1 MSSRPSTTMVTTMGK
16 RHPARPDGRQQ
27 AGYAKRGLRIEG
39 ERVHEIVVD
48 PAINDIDLD
57 RALGGA
63 HPHITVA
70 HEQIAAFDEL
80 DAHLLGEEHMLEIGA
95 VVAAWSEMSALGH

>member
-1 MSSRPSTTMVTTMGK
+1 MESSST
-16 RHPARPDGRQQ
+16 
-27 AGYAKRGLRIEG
+27 
-39 ERVHEIVVD
+39 
-48 PAINDIDLD
+48 PAINDIDLG

-95 VVAAWSEMSALGH
+95 VVAPLGVISGHRPTDQVCPLYPRKQTFSALAYMSAKCKSGNRWMLR

>member
-1 MSSRPSTTMVTTMGK
+1 MASSLHPKARRRYSVPSCAAAPAAPERRARKRPKPAMSLRPSTTMVTTMGK

-57 RALGGA
+57 RAL
-63 HPHITVA
+63 
-70 HEQIAAFDEL
+70 
-80 DAHLLGEEHMLEIGA
+80 
-95 VVAAWSEMSALGH
+95 VVRIHT